1 MTCNNRFVAHLICV
15 AAMASSI
22 VGLTHSATAQTNRK
36 TFLPVMYRDAPE
48 RPSIFGI
55 HFDFGPAT
63 PTTVGFDRLTT
74 SRSSWSRLQPGLR
87 WSLVESVEGTYNWNA
102 VAELDAQ
109 LLDLAQRQVKVTL
122 VVNQAPA
129 WALAVANQYCGPV
142 RPDKYAKLAAFFAEV
157 VKRYSAAPYGVEYYE
172 FGNEEDAAFRTDG
185 TENRSLFGCW
195 GNPAD
200 TATYGGR
207 AYGEALKAV
216 YAAAKQAVPSAKIMV
231 GGLLMDCIPAAK
243 PSCNEAKFIDGLL
256 DGSSGSFDGIS
267 FHAYDVVQ
275 GVTPLGRYAW
285 TGYGTTQENGPILI
299 AKSRYLR
306 ERLAARNI
314 SGKFLMNTEVGL
326 VVFGGTLAGTFPQ
339 PERELTKAYY
349 VAQAYS
355 AAIHEELV
363 ANIWFEL
370 RGWNGSGLI
379 DSNGNDTKAMT
390 AFKHARNVIGSA
402 SKLAVITSA
411 DLGGTPNVLGYKL
424 SRNGRQVWVVWSR
437 DGVARTATVAQTPAN
452 VTDALGATVSKT
464 AIPISVN
471 PVYIEF

>member
-1 MTCNNRFVAHLICV
+1 
-15 AAMASSI
+15 
-22 VGLTHSATAQTNRK
+22 
-36 TFLPVMYRDAPE
+36 
-48 RPSIFGI
+48 
-55 HFDFGPAT
+55 
-63 PTTVGFDRLTT
+63 
-74 SRSSWSRLQPGLR
+74 
-87 WSLVESVEGTYNWNA
+87 
-102 VAELDAQ
+102 
-109 LLDLAQRQVKVTL
+109 
-122 VVNQAPA
+122 
-129 WALAVANQYCGPV
+129 
-142 RPDKYAKLAAFFAEV
+142 
-157 VKRYSAAPYGVEYYE
+157 
-172 FGNEEDAAFRTDG
+172 
-185 TENRSLFGCW
+185 
-195 GNPAD
+195 
-200 TATYGGR
+200 
-207 AYGEALKAV
+207 
-216 YAAAKQAVPSAKIMV
+216 
-231 GGLLMDCIPAAK
+231 
-243 PSCNEAKFIDGLL
+243 
-256 DGSSGSFDGIS
+256 
-267 FHAYDVVQ
+267 
-275 GVTPLGRYAW
+275 
-285 TGYGTTQENGPILI
+285 
-299 AKSRYLR
+299 
-306 ERLAARNI
+306 LAARNI

-379 DSNGNDTKAMT
+379 DTNGNDTKAMT